1 MAVGGKVKD
10 YFHNVY
16 QPGER
21 ALIQKID
28 FFILTFCCLSYF
40 VNYLDRSN
48 LNNAYVSG
56 MKDDLGFVGDQL
68 TQINTCFTVGYVVGQ
83 IPSNLSLHY
92 VKPRI
97 WFPLMMV
104 LWGGLTMV
112 TASTHNPQS
121 IMAIRF
127 FQGICEAS
135 TFVGTHYILGAWYT
149 ERELGKRSGIFTS
162 SGLAGTMIGGF
173 IQTGLNRGLDGRGG
187 LAGWRWLFIIDGLIT
202 MPVALYGFVFFP
214 DTPQTTRAFYL
225 TEEEKALARSR
236 VPQAAEDGQSPMTL
250 AFVKKVLTSWYWW
263 GFVML
268 WVIAGETE
276 SFSSNALLALYMQKH
291 PVNTYT
297 KAQLN
302 DYPTGVP
309 AVGIVSTLFW
319 ATLTDFLGGKR
330 YLVGYWIGITGIAT
344 SIMILVASNNPTSSS
359 STSVVFAAY
368 YWAGS
373 VYACQATFFAWCN
386 DAMRFEASVFRG
398 VVLAGM
404 NLGNNA
410 VNAWWILIF
419 YGASRAPWFI
429 RGMCSVVVARIK
441 TAPRVAAGLSR
452 SFSTSP
458 RHGQAVAEKGN
469 EKAVKKDDVED
480 DAVPDVDE
488 AKTLAVRRKH
498 AAQLSK
504 NEPEVD
510 NSTGGLL
517 RLLSIA
523 RPEAKPLGLATVFLA
538 VSATITMTIPYAV
551 GRIIDAAGKA
561 GVVDV
566 AGHSFT
572 LTQFILGMGT
582 VLTIGSAASFTRN
595 IMMRII
601 GERVIARLRSRLYRR
616 TYTQDAEFFDV
627 NPVGDLISRL
637 GSDVNIVGDSV
648 TTSVTYAL
656 RSTFNT
662 IAGISIMLWTSA
674 KLTMLMLVILPP
686 MAVGSLIYGRFV
698 EKMSKRVQKNLGTLT
713 KIAEERLGNVKTS
726 QAFVGERQ
734 EVHRYNQQIRKVFA
748 LRKREGIVTSTFYT
762 STLWA
767 GNISFLIML
776 TVGNSFIQS
785 GAMTTGDLT
794 AFVMYAMFAG
804 TGMMDFFYTYTE
816 IMRGSGAA
824 HRLFELSDK
833 KPRIP
838 QSAGARIASAQG
850 TVKFTNVHFAYP
862 TRPDAKIFNGLNFEI
877 PSGSNACIVG
887 PSGRGKSTI
896 GTLLQRFYDPVA
908 GTITINGQDISQISV
923 KSLRRRIG
931 VVAQEPVL
939 FSGTIAENIAYGVPG
954 ATEAEILHAAKVANC
969 TFIDNLPKGLQTQV
983 GARGSQLSGGQKQR
997 VAIARAVLKRPD
1009 ILILDEATSAL
1020 DAESETL
1027 VNQALG
1033 RLFQGSM
1040 TTISIAHRLSTIE
1053 KADLLIVLNADGE
1066 VAEIGS
1072 YRELSANK
1080 DSEFSKLME
1089 NQMRSPMAGKPAD
1102 DVETIMV
1109 DEEAVEEA
1117 KKRET

>member
-1 MAVGGKVKD
+1 MSSLLPWTVSVARQQG
-10 YFHNVY
+10 
-16 QPGER
+16 R
-21 ALIQKID
+21 IALQRSPTSQAATRSIGTNSGVQSHRKRHIQA
-28 FFILTFCCLSYF
+28 SS
-40 VNYLDRSN
+40 RSKWQ
-48 LNNAYVSG
+48 SES
-56 MKDDLGFVGDQL
+56 
-68 TQINTCFTVGYVVGQ
+68 T
-83 IPSNLSLHY
+83 SY
-92 VKPRI
+92 VKCSLVIARI
-97 WFPLMMV
+97 S
-104 LWGGLTMV
+104 
-112 TASTHNPQS
+112 TAPC
-121 IMAIRF
+121 AAA
-127 FQGICEAS
+127 G
-135 TFVGTHYILGAWYT
+135 
-149 ERELGKRSGIFTS
+149 S
-162 SGLAGTMIGGF
+162 S
-173 IQTGLNRGLDGRGG
+173 
-187 LAGWRWLFIIDGLIT
+187 
-202 MPVALYGFVFFP
+202 
-214 DTPQTTRAFYL
+214 RAFG
-225 TEEEKALARSR
+225 TSQRAG
-236 VPQAAEDGQSPMTL
+236 QAAPQKSDG
-250 AFVKKVLTSWYWW
+250 
-263 GFVML
+263 
-268 WVIAGETE
+268 
-276 SFSSNALLALYMQKH
+276 
-291 PVNTYT
+291 
-297 KAQLN
+297 KA
-302 DYPTGVP
+302 
-309 AVGIVSTLFW
+309 A
-319 ATLTDFLGGKR
+319 
-330 YLVGYWIGITGIAT
+330 
-344 SIMILVASNNPTSSS
+344 
-359 STSVVFAAY
+359 
-368 YWAGS
+368 
-373 VYACQATFFAWCN
+373 
-386 DAMRFEASVFRG
+386 
-398 VVLAGM
+398 
-404 NLGNNA
+404 
-410 VNAWWILIF
+410 
-419 YGASRAPWFI
+419 
-429 RGMCSVVVARIK
+429 
-441 TAPRVAAGLSR
+441 
-452 SFSTSP
+452 
-458 RHGQAVAEKGN
+458 
-469 EKAVKKDDVED
+469 KKDEAEED
-480 DAVPDVDE
+480 DVVDE
-488 AKTLAVRRKH
+488 VDAKAAAIKQNH
-498 AAQLSK
+498 AAALSK
-504 NEPEVD
+504 NEPGAD

-561 GVVDV
+561 GMVEV

-595 IMMRII
+595 VMMRII
-601 GERVIARLRSRLYRR
+601 GERVISKLRSRLYRR

-686 MAVGSLIYGRFV
+686 MAIGSLIYGRFV
-698 EKMSKRVQKNLGTLT
+698 EKMSKRIQKNLGKLT

-824 HRLFELSDK
+824 QRLFELEDK

-838 QSAGARIASAQG
+838 QSGGKRIQSAQG
-850 TVKFTNVHFAYP
+850 NVTFSNVHFAYP
-862 TRPDAKIFNGLNFEI
+862 TRPDAKIFNGLDFEI

-908 GTITINGQDISQISV
+908 GTIRIDGEDIAKMSV
-923 KSLRRRIG
+923 KSLRRKIG

-969 TFIDNLPKGLQTQV
+969 TFIANLPKGLETQV

-1033 RLFQGSM
+1033 KLFEGNM

-1053 KADLLIVLNADGE
+1053 KADLLIVLNAEGE
-1066 VAEIGS
+1066 VAEIGN
-1072 YRELSANK
+1072 YRELSADK
-1080 DSEFSKLME
+1080 DSEFNKLME
-1089 NQMRSPMAGKPAD
+1089 NQMRSPLASKPAD

-1117 KKRET
+1117 KKREP